1 MTVEKMRARIIEVY
15 AGPKWR
21 CRVQEM
27 DNRQV
32 IAVYKRM
39 EEDGLFEKMAKERE
53 RKRKQKGE
61 PRCEQMTIFDLLKN
75 EGEK

>member
-1 MTVEKMRARIIEVY
+1 
-15 AGPKWR
+15 
-21 CRVQEM
+21 M

-61 PRCEQMTIFDLLKN
+61 PRCEQMTIFDLLNN